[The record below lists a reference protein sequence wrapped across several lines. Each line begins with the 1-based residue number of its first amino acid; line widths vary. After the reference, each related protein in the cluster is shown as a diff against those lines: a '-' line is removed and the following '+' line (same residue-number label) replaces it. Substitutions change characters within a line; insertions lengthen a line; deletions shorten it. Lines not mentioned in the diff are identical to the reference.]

1 MQRIFSVNCKE
12 FIAALASST
21 GLSDLAPDADGQAAI
36 VVDGAYK
43 LTFSVETDDYT
54 LACRVPLMSTSE
66 FRSSYADLLEANLDA
81 ETSGGGAL
89 AIDAASGDITYVRF
103 IATKGITS
111 ASEVNDVVTSI
122 LHMSAFW
129 QQHLP
134 KLQTEQAQTPSQDTL
149 DTVVLQL

>member
-1 MQRIFSVNCKE
+1 MNCKE

-36 VVDGAYK
+36 VVDGTYK
-43 LTFSVETDDYT
+43 LTFSAETDDYT
-54 LACRVPLMSTSE
+54 LACRVPLMSTSD
-66 FRSSYADLLEANLDA
+66 FRGAYADLLEANLDA

-89 AIDAASGDITYVRF
+89 AIDAAAGDITYVRF
-103 IATKGITS
+103 IATKGMTS
-111 ASEVNDVVTSI
+111 ASEVSDAVTSI
-122 LHMSAFW
+122 LHMAAFW

-134 KLQTEQAQTPSQDTL
+134 QLQTAQAQNPAQDDH